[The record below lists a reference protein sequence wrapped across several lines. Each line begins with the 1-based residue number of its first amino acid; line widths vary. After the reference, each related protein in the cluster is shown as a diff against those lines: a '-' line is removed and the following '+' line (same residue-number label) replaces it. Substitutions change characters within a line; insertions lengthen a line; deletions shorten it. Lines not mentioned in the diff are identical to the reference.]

1 MIYLTF
7 RAANNFDM
15 YDVMEIRNNGREFMT
30 HNTDVIT
37 PEQQYDWWMSK
48 DDNLYKI
55 WLATTKLLGSEIV
68 IGFGMLRTM
77 PDGLVWGT
85 LAVNPEYR
93 GLGVGTAIYKFL
105 AQQANDDVWIE
116 VLEMNAASY
125 KAALNAGYE
134 VYYAGTDVI
143 TLVHRKG

>member
-1 MIYLTF
+1 
-7 RAANNFDM
+7 M
-15 YDVMEIRNNGREFMT
+15 YDVMELRNNGREFMT
-30 HNTDVIT
+30 HNNTVIT

-55 WLATTKLLGSEIV
+55 WLATTMSLGSEIV

-85 LAVNPEYR
+85 LAVDPQFRNQ
-93 GLGVGTAIYKFL
+93 GVGTTIYKFL
-105 AQQANDDVWIE
+105 IEQANDDVWIE
-116 VLEMNAASY
+116 VLEMNIASY
-125 KAALNAGYE
+125 KAAINAGFE

-143 TLVHRKG
+143 TLVYRKG